1 MTAKLRPNLAGA
13 GSMDAREHTQ
23 TNLKLLRGKLDSGGM
38 RSARLLIHSLHP
50 SELARLLE
58 SLPLRERAVIWE
70 MVEPDLEGDVLV
82 EVADE
87 VRDGLLQGM
96 PKEELLAATEGMEL
110 DDLADLVANLPE
122 ALTQEVLRSLD
133 HQDQERLQQV
143 LAYDE
148 DSAGG
153 LMNVDIVTVRPD
165 VTVGVVLRYL
175 RAHAE
180 IPDGT
185 DTIFVVNRNNEY
197 VGCLYLTRLLTQDPD
212 ASIEQVM
219 STDILPIPAHTP
231 SDEVVWE
238 FENRDLISA
247 PVVDDQ
253 YRVVGRITI
262 DDVVDVIRDEAEHS
276 LMSAAGLD
284 EEDDMF
290 APVVKSA
297 QRRAL
302 WLGVN
307 LATAFLAASVVDL
320 FQTTVDKIV
329 LLAVLM
335 PVVPSMGGV
344 AGTQSL
350 TIITRAI
357 ALGLIDKTNARGILR
372 KELLVGILNS
382 LVWSAVVALFAYLW
396 FNEWRIGAVIAAAMT
411 INLTIAAGAGFAI
424 PLILKKMNIDP
435 ALAGGVV
442 LTTITD
448 VVGYMAFLGL
458 GAAFLL

>member
-1 MTAKLRPNLAGA
+1 ME
-13 GSMDAREHTQ
+13 AREHTQ
-23 TNLKLLRGKLDSGGM
+23 ANLNLLREKLDSDGL
-38 RSARLLIHSLHP
+38 RSARMLIHSLHP

-96 PKEELLAATEGMEL
+96 PKEELLAAIEGMEL
-110 DDLADLVANLPE
+110 DDLADLVADLPE
-122 ALTQEVLRSLD
+122 ALTHEVLRSLD
-133 HQDQERLQQV
+133 RQDQERLEQV

-165 VTVGVVLRYL
+165 VTVEVVLRYL

-185 DTIFVVNRNNEY
+185 DTIFVVNRANEY
-197 VGCLYLTRLLTQDPD
+197 IACLYLTRLLTQDPH

-219 STDILPIPAHTP
+219 STGILPIPAHTP
-231 SDEVVWE
+231 SKEVVWE

-247 PVVDDQ
+247 PVVDDE

-350 TIITRAI
+350 TIITRAM

-372 KELLVGILNS
+372 KELLVGVLNS
-382 LVWSAVVALFAYLW
+382 LGWSIVVGLATYVW

-411 INLTIAAGAGFAI
+411 INLIIAAGAGFAI
-424 PLILKKMNIDP
+424 PLTLKRMNIDP

-448 VVGYMAFLGL
+448 VAGYMAFLGL
-458 GAAFLL
+458 GAVFLL

>member
-1 MTAKLRPNLAGA
+1 ME
-13 GSMDAREHTQ
+13 AREHSQ
-23 TNLKLLRGKLDSGGM
+23 ANLSLLRERLGSGRV
-38 RSARLLIHSLHP
+38 RSAQMLVGSLHP
-50 SELARLLE
+50 SEVARLLE

-70 MVEPDLEGDVLV
+70 MVGPDNEGDVLV
-82 EVADE
+82 ELAEE
-87 VRDGLLQGM
+87 VRDGLIEDMQTDQLV
-96 PKEELLAATEGMEL
+96 AAIEGMEL
-110 DDLADLVANLPE
+110 DDLADLVADLPE
-122 ALTQEVLRSLD
+122 ALTQEVLRSLGQ
-133 HQDQERLQQV
+133 QDRERLHAV
-143 LAYDE
+143 MSYDE

-165 VTVGVVLRYL
+165 VTLDVVLRYL
-175 RAHAE
+175 RARGE

-185 DTIFVVNRNNEY
+185 DAIYVVNRDNEY
-197 VGCLYLTRLLTQDPD
+197 FGSLFLSRLLTLD
-212 ASIEQVM
+212 ANLSVAESM
-219 STDILPIPAHTP
+219 SADVQPIPANTP
-231 SDEVVWE
+231 SLEVVWE
-238 FENRDLISA
+238 FENRDLLSA
-247 PVVDDQ
+247 PVVDDEN
-253 YRVVGRITI
+253 RVVGRITV

-276 LMSAAGLD
+276 LMGAAGLD

-302 WLGVN
+302 WLGIN

-344 AGTQSL
+344 AGSQSL

-357 ALGLIDKTNARGILR
+357 ALGQIDKSNADRILR
-372 KELLVGILNS
+372 KELLVGVLNGLGWS
-382 LVWSAVVALFAYLW
+382 LVVALFTYLW
-396 FNEWRIGAVIAAAMT
+396 FGQWRIGAVIAGAMIINMMVAA
-411 INLTIAAGAGFAI
+411 IAGFAV
-424 PLILKKMNIDP
+424 PLTLKRLKIDP

-448 VVGYMAFLGL
+448 VVGYMSFLGL
-458 GAAFLL
+458 GAIFLL

>member
-1 MTAKLRPNLAGA
+1 MET
-13 GSMDAREHTQ
+13 REHIQ
-23 TNLKLLRGKLDSGGM
+23 TNLKLLRESLDSGGL
-38 RSARLLIHSLHP
+38 RTARLLIHSLHP

-96 PKEELLAATEGMEL
+96 PKEELLAAIEGMEL
-110 DDLADLVANLPE
+110 DDLADLVADLPE
-122 ALTQEVLRSLD
+122 ALTQEVLKSLD
-133 HQDQERLQQV
+133 HQDQRRLQQV

-165 VTVGVVLRYL
+165 VTVEVVLRYL

-185 DTIFVVNRNNEY
+185 DTIFVVNRDNEY
-197 VGCLYLTRLLTQDPD
+197 VGSLYLTRLLTEDPD
-212 ASIEQVM
+212 ASIDRVM

-231 SDEVVWE
+231 SEEVVWE
-238 FENRDLISA
+238 FENRDLLSA
-247 PVVDDQ
+247 PVVDDE
-253 YRVVGRITI
+253 YCIVGRITI

-297 QRRAL
+297 RRRAL

-307 LATAFLAASVVDL
+307 LATAFLAASVVGI

-357 ALGLIDKTNARGILR
+357 ALGQIDKTNAKGILK
-372 KELLVGILNS
+372 KELMVGLLNS
-382 LVWSAVVALFAYLW
+382 LGWSVVVAVATYIW

-411 INLTIAAGAGFAI
+411 INLTIAAAAGFAI
-424 PLILKKMNIDP
+424 PLTLKRMDIDP